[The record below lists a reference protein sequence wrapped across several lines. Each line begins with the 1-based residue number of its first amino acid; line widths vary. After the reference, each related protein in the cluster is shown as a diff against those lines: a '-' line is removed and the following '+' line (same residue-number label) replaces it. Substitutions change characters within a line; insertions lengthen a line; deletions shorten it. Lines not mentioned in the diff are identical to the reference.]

1 MGVVKANAYGH
12 GLVEVAQSI
21 EGKTADYLG
30 VAFPEEGV
38 MLREQGIRAP
48 IHVFTLA
55 TQGQARLYPEFNLEA
70 TIGSLEDS
78 RIINAI
84 GEKSDTTLPVHLKIE
99 TGMNRIGVQIE
110 NLSRLL
116 KSIKKFRRIEI
127 KGIYTHFA
135 QSGVRDKDYMKRQ
148 LASFYRA
155 LEIIKKEKVSPEYIH
170 CANSGAILDMPETY
184 FDMVRAGITM
194 YGCYPSLESSESFRL
209 QPAMT
214 LKTNVAFVKWIEIG
228 ESVSYGRRYF
238 AKRKTKIA
246 TLPIGY
252 ADGYTRLLTGRA
264 SVLLHGKK
272 FPVAGTVCMDQ
283 MMVDV
288 GRADVQVGDEA
299 VLIGKQNHST
309 IGAWDIASLIETIP
323 YEIFTGISSRVPRT
337 YV

>member
-30 VAFPEEGV
+30 VAFPEEGAV
-38 MLREQGIRAP
+38 LREQGVRAP

-84 GEKSDTTLPVHLKIE
+84 GEQSDKTLDVHLKIE

-299 VLIGKQNHST
+299 VLIGKQDHST